1 MTPATSAPKPQPS
14 VLGSN
19 RDLVRQHNLSA
30 VLRLLRKHGTMS
42 RSSLAQRTELNRST
56 ISDLVTELEELGLIH
71 ESEASDRTG
80 VGRPSLM
87 VSLTDDV
94 VVFAVNP
101 ETDATTVGLITLS
114 GNVLRKERIATAT
127 SPDPSD
133 AVRDAGEMIARMRKD
148 LPSHVRV
155 AGVGV
160 AVPGQVRVGDGV
172 IRLAP
177 HLNWV
182 EVPFTTMLNQVT
194 GLPVV
199 IDNDASLGS
208 IAERDYGAGRGFSEI
223 IYLFGGSG
231 GIGGGIIH
239 AGSLVRGSAG
249 YAGELGH
256 VRISDVPGDDYSGL
270 QGTLEALVKRDELL
284 DALGIAAA
292 DDDELTTRLTGS
304 LTGKVKKLLETQ
316 LDALAVAIGNFVNIF
331 NPEIV
336 VLSGYLAVLYGYDS
350 DRLLSRFRWSTL
362 NAPQDRLLVRT
373 GELGPNL
380 LMIGAAGLAFAPL
393 VAQPASTQLFP
404 VHAK

>member
-114 GNVLRKERIATAT
+114 GNVLRKERIATST
-127 SPDPSD
+127 SPDPID

-148 LPSHVRV
+148 LPAHVRI

-223 IYLFGGSG
+223 IYMFGGAG
-231 GIGGGIIH
+231 GIGGG
-239 AGSLVRGSAG
+239 
-249 YAGELGH
+249 
-256 VRISDVPGDDYSGL
+256 ISDVPGDDYSGL

-292 DDDELTTRLTGS
+292 DDDELATRLTGS
-304 LTGKVKKLLETQ
+304 LSGKVKKLLEAQ
-316 LDALAVAIGNFVNIF
+316 LDALAIAIGNFVNIF

-336 VLSGYLAVLYGYDS
+336 VLSGYLAVLFGYDS

-362 NAPQDRLLVRT
+362 NAPQDRLVVRT

-393 VAQPASTQLFP
+393 VAQPASTQLFSA
-404 VHAK
+404 HAK

>member
-1 MTPATSAPKPQPS
+1 VTPATSAPKPQPS
-14 VLGSN
+14 VMGSN

-71 ESEASDRTG
+71 ETEASDRTG

-114 GNVLRKERIATAT
+114 GNVLRKERIATAS
-127 SPDPSD
+127 SPEPRD
-133 AVRDAGEMIARMRKD
+133 AVRDAGEMIALLRKD
-148 LPSHVRV
+148 LPAHVRV

-182 EVPFTTMLNQVT
+182 EVPFSSMLNQAT

-223 IYLFGGSG
+223 IYMFGGTG

-239 AGSLVRGSAG
+239 AGSLLRGSAG

-256 VRISDVPGDDYSGL
+256 VRISDVPRDDYSGL

-284 DALGIAAA
+284 GALGIATAG
-292 DDDELTTRLTGS
+292 DDELASRLVAPLSGR
-304 LTGKVKKLLETQ
+304 VKKLLEGQ
-316 LDALAVAIGNFVNIF
+316 IDALAIAIGNFVNIF

-336 VLSGYLAVLYGYDS
+336 VLSGYLAVLFGYDS

-362 NAPQDRLLVRT
+362 NAPQDRLIVRT
-373 GELGPNL
+373 GELGPNQ

-404 VHAK
+404 AQTK

>member
-1 MTPATSAPKPQPS
+1 MAQATSVTKPQPS

-30 VLRLLRKHGTMS
+30 VLRLLRINGNMS
-42 RSSLAQRTELNRST
+42 RSLLAQRTSLNRST

-71 ESEASDRTG
+71 ESDAPDRTG

-101 ETDATTVGLITLS
+101 DTDATTVGVVTLS
-114 GNVLRKERIATAT
+114 GHVLRKERVAPSIP
-127 SPDPSD
+127 PDPEA
-133 AVRDAGEMIARMRKD
+133 AVRDAGNLIKQMRKE
-148 LPSHVRV
+148 LPAHVRV

-177 HLNWV
+177 NLNWV
-182 EVPFTTMLNQVT
+182 EVPFASMLNQTT

-199 IDNDASLGS
+199 IDNDASLGA

-223 IYLFGGSG
+223 IYMYGGAG

-239 AGSLVRGSAG
+239 AGSLLRGSAG

-270 QGTLEALVKRDELL
+270 QGTLEALVKRDQLL
-284 DALGIAAA
+284 NALGVVAA
-292 DDDELTTRLTGS
+292 DDDELTARLEGPVS
-304 LTGKVKKLLETQ
+304 GKVKKLLETQ
-316 LDALAVAIGNFVNIF
+316 IDALAIAVGNFVNIF

-336 VLSGYLAVLYGYDS
+336 LLSGYLAVLFGYDS

-380 LMIGAAGLAFAPL
+380 LMIGAAGIAFGPL
-393 VAQPASTQLFP
+393 VSQPASTQLF
-404 VHAK
+404 AAQ

>member
-1 MTPATSAPKPQPS
+1 MAQATSVTKPQPS

-30 VLRLLRKHGTMS
+30 VLRLLRINGNMS
-42 RSSLAQRTELNRST
+42 RSLLAQRTSLNRST

-71 ESEASDRTG
+71 ESDAPDRTG

-101 ETDATTVGLITLS
+101 DTDATTVGVVTLS
-114 GNVLRKERIATAT
+114 GHVLRKERVAPSIP
-127 SPDPSD
+127 PDPEA
-133 AVRDAGEMIARMRKD
+133 AVRDAGNLIKQMRKE
-148 LPSHVRV
+148 LPAHVRV

-177 HLNWV
+177 NLNWV
-182 EVPFTTMLNQVT
+182 EVPFASMLNQTT

-199 IDNDASLGS
+199 IDNDASLGA

-223 IYLFGGSG
+223 IYMYGGAG

-239 AGSLVRGSAG
+239 AGSLLRGSAG

-270 QGTLEALVKRDELL
+270 QGTLEALVKRDQLL
-284 DALGIAAA
+284 NALGIVAA
-292 DDDELTTRLTGS
+292 DDDELTARLEGPVS
-304 LTGKVKKLLETQ
+304 GKVKKLLETQ
-316 LDALAVAIGNFVNIF
+316 IDALAIAVGNFVNIF

-336 VLSGYLAVLYGYDS
+336 LLSGYLAVLFGYDS

-380 LMIGAAGLAFAPL
+380 LMIGGAGIAFGPL
-393 VAQPASTQLFP
+393 VSQPASTQLF
-404 VHAK
+404 AAQ